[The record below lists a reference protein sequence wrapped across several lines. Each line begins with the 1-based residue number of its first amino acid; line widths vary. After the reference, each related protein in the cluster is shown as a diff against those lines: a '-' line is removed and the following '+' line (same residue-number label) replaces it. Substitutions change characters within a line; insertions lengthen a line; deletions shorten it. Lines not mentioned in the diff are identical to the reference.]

1 LSNILIVED
10 QEALGLLYKSVLRQF
25 NHNVVIAADGQAGVD
40 AARKSAPD
48 LVILDLMLPGMP
60 GVEVALK
67 LKQLGVL
74 PAAPLIITTAISD
87 TDAGAIARSL
97 GASAVLSKPFD
108 ITLLI
113 NTVRTALSSSRRS
126 LPIAG

>member
-1 LSNILIVED
+1 MGNILIIED
-10 QEALGLLYKSVLRQF
+10 QEALGMLYKSVLRQF
-25 NHNVVIAADGQAGVD
+25 NHNVVVATDGQAGVD

-74 PAAPLIITTAISD
+74 PTAPLIITTAVSD
-87 TDAGAIARSL
+87 GDASAIAQSL
-97 GASAVLSKPFD
+97 GAASVLAKPFD
-108 ITLLI
+108 ITSLI
-113 NTVRTALSSSRRS
+113 TTVRNVLANPRRR
-126 LPIAG
+126 LPVAG